1 MQATWLGETKTMAEP
16 KHVVILG
23 AGFAGIGALKKL
35 RDANVRITIVDKR
48 DYHTFQP
55 LLYQVATD
63 ELGPTDVGF
72 PIRELL
78 HGHKNITY
86 HQAVVKSVDLAQKQV
101 VMDGVAPIPYDYLV
115 LALGAMVNFFGT
127 PGADQYAL
135 PLYTMDDAI
144 RLKEHIL
151 KTFEAVDKNPAL
163 MDDGALNFC
172 VVGGGPTGVELAGA
186 LVELYRAELKEDY
199 PNLPVDVG
207 QVLLYEHSPQLLGT
221 FAPKLESYARKA
233 LEERGVKVH
242 TGTGVAKIGP
252 ASIDLSTGATVKTHT
267 TVWAAGLQANPIVSS
282 LGVEL
287 VHGGRIPV
295 GPDLQVKDHPGVFAI
310 GDIAAMTDGKTGKV
324 LPGLGSTALQAGRH
338 VGETIKRQLD
348 GKQAQPFEYLNKGTM
363 AQVGRGAAVVELP
376 TGGTMTGH
384 LAWLAWLGV
393 HLALLNGAEEKAG
406 ILVDWGWNL
415 LTHKRGKRII
425 LSDDD
430 VAAAQRGQTNG

>member
-1 MQATWLGETKTMAEP
+1 MAELN
-16 KHVVILG
+16 HVVILG
-23 AGFAGIGALKKL
+23 AGFGGIGALKKL
-35 RDANVRITIVDKR
+35 RDADVRITIVDKR

-63 ELGPTDVGF
+63 ELGPTEVGF

-86 HQAVVKSVDLAQKQV
+86 HQAAVKSVDLAQKQV
-101 VMDGVAPIPYDYLV
+101 VMDGIAPIPYDYLV
-115 LALGAMVNFFGT
+115 LALGAMVNFFRT
-127 PGADQYAL
+127 PGAEQHAL

-144 RLKEHIL
+144 RLREHIL
-151 KTFEAVDKNPAL
+151 KTLEAVDKNPAL
-163 MDDGALNFC
+163 MDDGALTFC

-186 LVELYRAELKEDY
+186 LVELLRDELKEDY
-199 PNLPVDVG
+199 PNLPVDDA
-207 QVLLYEHSPQLLGT
+207 QVLLYEHSQQLLGT

-242 TGTGVAKIGP
+242 TGTGVSKIGP
-252 ASIDLSTGATVKTHT
+252 ASIELSTGATVKTHT

-282 LGVEL
+282 LGVGL

-295 GPDLQVKDHPGVFAI
+295 GPDLQVKGHPGVFAI
-310 GDIAAMTDGKTGKV
+310 GDIAAMTDGKTGQV
-324 LPGLGSTALQAGRH
+324 LPGLGATALQAGRH
-338 VGETIKRQLD
+338 VGETIRRLLD
-348 GKQAQPFEYLNKGTM
+348 GKQPKPFEYFNKGMM

-393 HLALLNGAEEKAG
+393 HLSLLNGAEEKCG
-406 ILVDWGWNL
+406 IFVDWGWNI

-425 LSDDD
+425 LSDED
-430 VAAAQRGQTNG
+430 VASTQPERPNG

>member
-1 MQATWLGETKTMAEP
+1 MAEP

-35 RDANVRITIVDKR
+35 RDADVRITIVDKR

-63 ELGPTDVGF
+63 ELGPTEVGF

-86 HQAVVKSVDLAQKQV
+86 HQAAVKSVDLAQKQV

-115 LALGAMVNFFGT
+115 LALGAVANFFHT
-127 PGADQYAL
+127 PGADQYAF
-135 PLYTMDDAI
+135 PLYTMEDAI

-151 KTFEAVDKNPAL
+151 KTLEAVDKNPAL

-199 PNLPVDVG
+199 PNLPVGDG

-310 GDIAAMTDGKTGKV
+310 GDIAAMTDGKTGQV
-324 LPGLGSTALQAGRH
+324 LPGLGATALQAGRH
-338 VGETIKRQLD
+338 VGETIKRLLD
-348 GKQAQPFEYLNKGTM
+348 GKQPEPFEYFNKGLM

-393 HLALLNGAEEKAG
+393 HLSLLNGAEEKVG
-406 ILVDWGWNL
+406 VFVDWGWNL

-425 LSDDD
+425 LSDED
-430 VAAAQRGQTNG
+430 VAAAQRERPNG

>member
-1 MQATWLGETKTMAEP
+1 MAELT
-16 KHVVILG
+16 HLVILG

-35 RDANVRITIVDKR
+35 RDANLRITIIDKR

-63 ELGPTDVGF
+63 ELGPTEVGF
-72 PIRELL
+72 PVRELL
-78 HGHKNITY
+78 HGRQNITF
-86 HQAVVKSVDLAQKQV
+86 HQATVRSIDFEHKQV
-101 VMDGVAPIPYDYLV
+101 IVDGRGPIQYDYLV
-115 LALGAMVNFFGT
+115 LALGGMVNFFGT

-151 KTFEAVDKNPAL
+151 KTVEAVDKNPAL

-186 LVELYRAELKEDY
+186 LAELLHADLKADY
-199 PNLPVDVG
+199 PNLPVDDA
-207 QVLLYEHSPQLLGT
+207 QVLLYEHSPNLLGT
-221 FAPKLESYARKA
+221 FAPKLESYAQKA

-242 TGTGVAKIGP
+242 TGTGVRKIGP
-252 ASIDLSTGATVKTHT
+252 ASIDLSTGTTVKTHT
-267 TVWAAGLQANPIVSS
+267 TVWAAGLQASPVVKS

-287 VHGGRIPV
+287 AHGGRIPV

-310 GDIAAMTDGKTGKV
+310 GDIAAMTDGKTGRL

-338 VGETIKRQLD
+338 VGETIKRLLE
-348 GKQAQPFEYLNKGTM
+348 GKQAEPFEYFNKGTM

-376 TGGTMTGH
+376 TGGTITGH

-406 ILVDWGWNL
+406 IFVDWGWTL
-415 LTHKRGKRII
+415 LTHKRGKRIT
-425 LSDDD
+425 LGDED
-430 VAAAQRGQTNG
+430 VGATAPKETGV

>member
-1 MQATWLGETKTMAEP
+1 MAEP
-16 KHVVILG
+16 NHVVILG
-23 AGFAGIGALKKL
+23 AGFGGIGALKKL
-35 RDANVRITIVDKR
+35 RNANVRITIIDKR

-63 ELGPTDVGF
+63 ELGPTEVGF

-78 HGHKNITY
+78 HGHDNITF
-86 HQAVVKSVDLAQKQV
+86 HQAAAKSIDLVKKLVVTDSV
-101 VMDGVAPIPYDYLV
+101 GPIQYDYLV
-115 LALGAMVNFFGT
+115 LALGAMVNFFRT
-127 PGADQYAL
+127 PGAEQHAL
-135 PLYTMDDAI
+135 PLYTMEDAI

-151 KTFEAVDKNPAL
+151 KAFEAVDKNPAL
-163 MDDGALNFC
+163 LDDGALNFC

-186 LVELYRAELKEDY
+186 LVELLREELIEDY
-199 PNLPVDVG
+199 PNLPVDKA
-207 QVLLYEHSPQLLGT
+207 QVFLYDHSPHLLAT
-221 FAPKLESYARKA
+221 FAPRLESYAQKA

-242 TGTGVAKIGP
+242 TGTGVSKIGP
-252 ASIDLSTGATVKTHT
+252 ASIELSTGATVKTHT

-310 GDIAAMTDGKTGKV
+310 GDIAAMTDGKTGQV
-324 LPGLGSTALQAGRH
+324 LPGLGATALQAGRH
-338 VGETIKRQLD
+338 VGESIKRLLD
-348 GKQAQPFEYLNKGTM
+348 GKQPEPFEYFNKGMM

-376 TGGTMTGH
+376 TGGRMTGH

-393 HLALLNGAEEKAG
+393 HLALLNGADEKAG
-406 ILVDWGWNL
+406 VFVDWGWNL

-425 LSDDD
+425 LSDED
-430 VAAAQRGQTNG
+430 VASAQTGK

>member
-1 MQATWLGETKTMAEP
+1 MAEP

-23 AGFAGIGALKKL
+23 AGFGGIGVLKKL
-35 RDANVRITIVDKR
+35 RDADVRITIVDKR

-63 ELGPTDVGF
+63 ELGPTEVVF

-78 HGHKNITY
+78 HGHDNITF
-86 HQAVVKSVDLAQKQV
+86 HQAAAKSIDLVKKLVVTDSV
-101 VMDGVAPIPYDYLV
+101 GPIQYDYLV
-115 LALGAMVNFFGT
+115 LALGAMVNFFRT
-127 PGADQYAL
+127 PGAEQHAL
-135 PLYTMDDAI
+135 PLYTMEDAI
-144 RLKEHIL
+144 RLREHIL

-186 LVELYRAELKEDY
+186 LVELLRAELIEDY
-199 PNLPVDVG
+199 PNLPVDKA
-207 QVLLYEHSPQLLGT
+207 QVFLYDHSPHLLAT
-221 FAPKLESYARKA
+221 FAPRLESYAQKA

-242 TGTGVAKIGP
+242 TGTGVSKIGP
-252 ASIDLSTGATVKTHT
+252 ARIELSTGATVKTHT

-310 GDIAAMTDGKTGKV
+310 GDIAAMTDGKTGQV
-324 LPGLGSTALQAGRH
+324 LPGLGATALQAGRH
-338 VGETIKRQLD
+338 VGESIKRLLD
-348 GKQAQPFEYLNKGTM
+348 GKQPEPFEYFNKGMM

-376 TGGTMTGH
+376 TGGRMTGH

-406 ILVDWGWNL
+406 IFVDWGWNI

-425 LSDDD
+425 LSDED
-430 VAAAQRGQTNG
+430 VASAQTGK

>member
-1 MQATWLGETKTMAEP
+1 MAEP

-35 RDANVRITIVDKR
+35 RNANVRITIIDKR

-63 ELGPTDVGF
+63 ELGPPEVGF

-78 HGHKNITY
+78 HGHDNITF
-86 HQAVVKSVDLAQKQV
+86 HQAAAKSIDLVKKLVVTDSV
-101 VMDGVAPIPYDYLV
+101 GPIQYDYLV
-115 LALGAMVNFFGT
+115 LALGAIVNFFHT
-127 PGADQYAL
+127 PGADQYAF
-135 PLYTMDDAI
+135 PLYTMEDAI

-151 KTFEAVDKNPAL
+151 KTLEAVDKNPAL

-186 LVELYRAELKEDY
+186 LVELYRDELKEDY
-199 PNLPVDVG
+199 PNLPVGDG

-242 TGTGVAKIGP
+242 TGTGVSKIGP
-252 ASIDLSTGATVKTHT
+252 ANIELSTGATVKTHT

-310 GDIAAMTDGKTGKV
+310 GDIAAMTDGKTGQV
-324 LPGLGSTALQAGRH
+324 LPGLGATALQAGRH
-338 VGETIKRQLD
+338 VGETIKRLLD
-348 GKQAQPFEYLNKGTM
+348 GKQPEPFKYFNKGMM

-376 TGGTMTGH
+376 TGGRMTGH

-393 HLALLNGAEEKAG
+393 HLALLNGADEKAG
-406 ILVDWGWNL
+406 VFVDWGWNL

-425 LSDDD
+425 LSDED
-430 VAAAQRGQTNG
+430 VASAQRERPNG

>member
-1 MQATWLGETKTMAEP
+1 MAEP

-35 RDANVRITIVDKR
+35 RDADVRITIVDKR

-63 ELGPTDVGF
+63 ELGPTEVGF

-86 HQAVVKSVDLAQKQV
+86 HQAAVKSVDLAQKQV
-101 VMDGVAPIPYDYLV
+101 VMDGVAAIPYDYLV
-115 LALGAMVNFFGT
+115 LALGAMVNFFHT
-127 PGADQYAL
+127 PGADQYAF
-135 PLYTMDDAI
+135 PLYTMEDAI

-151 KTFEAVDKNPAL
+151 KTLEAVDKNPAL

-199 PNLPVDVG
+199 PNLPVGDG

-310 GDIAAMTDGKTGKV
+310 GDIAAMTDGKTGQV
-324 LPGLGSTALQAGRH
+324 LPGLGATALQAGRH
-338 VGETIKRQLD
+338 VGETIKRLLD
-348 GKQAQPFEYLNKGTM
+348 GKQPEPFEYFNKGLM

-393 HLALLNGAEEKAG
+393 HLSLLNGAEEKVG
-406 ILVDWGWNL
+406 VFVDWGWNL

-425 LSDDD
+425 LSDED
-430 VAAAQRGQTNG
+430 VASAQSEQAKG

>member
-1 MQATWLGETKTMAEP
+1 MAEP

-23 AGFAGIGALKKL
+23 AGFGGIGALKKL

-63 ELGPTDVGF
+63 ELGPTEVGF

-78 HGHKNITY
+78 HGHQNIRF
-86 HQAVVKSVDLAQKQV
+86 HQAAVKSVDLAKRQV
-101 VMDGVAPIPYDYLV
+101 LMTDSGSPLQYDYLV
-115 LALGAMVNFFGT
+115 LALGAIVNFFDT

-144 RLKEHIL
+144 RIKEHIL
-151 KTFEAVDKNPAL
+151 RTFEAVDRNPAL

-186 LVELYRAELKEDY
+186 LVELLRTEFKKDY
-199 PNLPVDVG
+199 PNLPVDDA

-221 FAPKLESYARKA
+221 FAPKLETYARKA

-242 TGTGVAKIGP
+242 TGMGVSKIGP

-267 TVWAAGLQANPIVSS
+267 TVWAAGLRANPIVSS

-310 GDIAAMTDGKTGKV
+310 GDIAAMTDGKTGQL
-324 LPGLGSTALQAGRH
+324 LPGLGATALQAGRH
-338 VGETIKRQLD
+338 VGETIKCLLES
-348 GKQAQPFEYLNKGTM
+348 KQPEPFKYLNKGIM

-384 LAWLAWLGV
+384 VAWLAWLGV

-406 ILVDWGWNL
+406 VLVDWGWTL
-415 LTHKRGKRII
+415 LTHRRGQRIV
-425 LSDDD
+425 LSDED
-430 VAAAQRGQTNG
+430 AASAQPGPRNDKPPFSPIGR

>member
-1 MQATWLGETKTMAEP
+1 MAELT
-16 KHVVILG
+16 KIVILG
-23 AGFAGIGALKKL
+23 AGFAGIGALKRL
-35 RDANVRITIVDKR
+35 RDADVRITIIDKH

-63 ELGPTDVGF
+63 ELGPTEIGF

-78 HGHKNITY
+78 HGRQNITF
-86 HQAVVKSVDLAQKQV
+86 HQTTVQSIDLQRKQV
-101 VMDGVAPIPYDYLV
+101 VVEGLSPIQYDYLV
-115 LALGAMVNFFGT
+115 LALGAVVNFFHT

-135 PLYTMDDAI
+135 PLYTMTDAN

-151 KTFEAVDKNPAL
+151 KLLEAVDQNPAL
-163 MDDGALNFC
+163 VDDGALNFC
-172 VVGGGPTGVELAGA
+172 IVGGGPTGVELAGA
-186 LVELYRAELKEDY
+186 LVELLRAELKEDY
-199 PNLPVDVG
+199 PNLPVDNA
-207 QVLLYEHSPQLLGT
+207 QVLLYEHSPNLLGT
-221 FAPKLESYARKA
+221 FAPKLETYARKA
-233 LEERGVKVH
+233 LEERDVKVH

-252 ASIDLSTGATVKTHT
+252 TSISLSTGATVKTHT
-267 TVWAAGLQANPIVSS
+267 TVWAAGLQASPVVNS

-287 VHGGRIPV
+287 AHGGRIPV
-295 GPDLQVKDHPGVFAI
+295 GPDLQVKDHPKVFAI
-310 GDIAAMTDGKTGKV
+310 GDIAAMTDGKTGQV
-324 LPGLGSTALQAGRH
+324 LPGLGATALQAGRH
-338 VGETIKRQLD
+338 VGESIKRLLD
-348 GKQAQPFEYLNKGTM
+348 GKQAEPFNYFNKGIM

-415 LTHKRGKRII
+415 LTLKRGKRII

-430 VAAAQRGQTNG
+430 VAAAQRQQSKG

>member
-1 MQATWLGETKTMAEP
+1 MTELN
-16 KHVVILG
+16 HVVILG

-35 RDANVRITIVDKR
+35 RDADVRITIVDKR

-63 ELGPTDVGF
+63 ELGPTEVGF

-78 HGHKNITY
+78 HGHKNISY
-86 HQAVVKSVDLAQKQV
+86 HQAAVKSVDLAQKQV
-101 VMDGVAPIPYDYLV
+101 VMDGVAAIPYDYLV
-115 LALGAMVNFFGT
+115 LALGAVANFYHT
-127 PGADQYAL
+127 PGADQYAF
-135 PLYTMDDAI
+135 PLYTMEDAI

-151 KTFEAVDKNPAL
+151 KTLEAVDKNPAL
-163 MDDGALNFC
+163 IDDGALNFC

-199 PNLPVDVG
+199 PNLPVGDG

-295 GPDLQVKDHPGVFAI
+295 GPDLQVKGHPGVFAI
-310 GDIAAMTDGKTGKV
+310 GDIAAMTDGKTGQV
-324 LPGLGSTALQAGRH
+324 LPGLGATALQAGRH
-338 VGETIKRQLD
+338 VGETIKCLLD
-348 GKQAQPFEYLNKGTM
+348 GKQPKPFEYFNKGLM

-393 HLALLNGAEEKAG
+393 HLSLLNGAEEKAG
-406 ILVDWGWNL
+406 VFVDWGWNL

-425 LSDDD
+425 LSDED